1 MSPNNQSS
9 QGTGMVDQTT
19 VISSPSA
26 TRCAAEVC
34 GTPVGMMSM
43 VRAMLLVSLVCLAW
57 LIRRGSATS
66 LATLMRLVPHEGF
79 ACQSEWLFIIVG
91 FQCHGIHSVLPKS
104 LTISISGSQPNAICL
119 HQLGYLLLSFDIL
132 QLLAFA
138 CPPTTGFPYG
148 IATMPS
154 QNHFKVGTLSVRDL
168 STQRV
173 DFGPLSFRC
182 WHDALVLL
190 VSTTR
195 MGRI

>member
-1 MSPNNQSS
+1 MSPNSQSS

-34 GTPVGMMSM
+34 GTPVGMMLM
-43 VRAMLLVSLVCLAW
+43 VRAMPLVSLVCLAW

-66 LATLMRLVPHEGF
+66 LATLMRMVPHKGF

-91 FQCHGIHSVLPKS
+91 FQCHGVRGVLPKF
-104 LTISISGSQPNAICL
+104 LAVSISGSQPNVICA
-119 HQLGYLLLSFDIL
+119 HQLGYQLLGFYIL

-138 CPPTTGFPYG
+138 CAPTASLPYG

-154 QNHFKVGTLSVRDL
+154 QNHFEVGTFSVRDL

-173 DFGPLSFRC
+173 DIGPLSFRC

-190 VSTTR
+190 VPT
-195 MGRI
+195 